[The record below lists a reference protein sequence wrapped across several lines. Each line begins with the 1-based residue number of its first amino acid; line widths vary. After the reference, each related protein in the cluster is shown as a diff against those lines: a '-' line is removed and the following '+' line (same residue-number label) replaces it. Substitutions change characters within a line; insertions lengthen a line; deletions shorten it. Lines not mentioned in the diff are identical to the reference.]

1 MAITFT
7 ATGIPRPQPRP
18 RVFRGRAVSTAD
30 PKARDWSDA
39 IVRAASPL
47 GRVPLGDVPLAV
59 VILFRFPTK
68 DAKRHGLPHT
78 FVPDADNLAKLA
90 LDALQRSGTLANDSA
105 VSLLSVRK
113 VWAAGDQAGATFLL
127 SEDQTRVPLGGEP
140 TPAWLAG
147 GLSGAE
153 GCQA

>member
-30 PKARDWSDA
+30 PKARAWSDA

-59 VILFRFPTK
+59 TMLFRFPTK
-68 DAKRHGLPHT
+68 DSKRHGLPHT

-113 VWAAGDQAGATFLL
+113 VWCASPLAGATFLL
-127 SEDQTRVPLGGEP
+127 SEDQERVPFGGGKA
-140 TPAWLAG
+140 PAWLAG
-147 GLSGAE
+147 GLSGAGE
-153 GCQA
+153 GQA